1 MSATRPPGDPIILWG
16 RLNSH
21 NVKKVAWALVEMELP
36 FVRHDL
42 GGAFGYTPEYL
53 AMNPNR
59 LVPTIEDGGLVLWE
73 SNAIL
78 RYLADAHAPSFRS
91 QDVAVRA
98 SGDKWMDWQFQFA
111 DAQRDAFLGC
121 VRQGKDH
128 TDPAV
133 AASGLNAAAMMALL
147 DAELAR
153 GAWLSGDR
161 FGIADIPMGVYAH
174 TYFSIDIARPNLP
187 HLSDWYVRLKERPG
201 YAEQV
206 MIPLT

>member
-1 MSATRPPGDPIILWG
+1 MWG

-21 NVKKVAWALVEMELP
+21 NVKKVAWALVEMELH
-36 FVRHDL
+36 FVRHDI
-42 GGAFGYTPEYL
+42 GGTFGYTPEYL

-59 LVPTIEDGGLVLWE
+59 LVPTIEDGSLVLWE

-91 QDVAVRA
+91 QDVAIRA
-98 SGDKWMDWQFQFA
+98 DGDKWMDWQFQFA

-121 VRQGKDH
+121 VRQGKDR

-133 AASGLNAAAMMALL
+133 AASGQSAAAMMALL
-147 DAELAR
+147 DAELALR
-153 GAWLSGDR
+153 SWLSGDR

-174 TYFSIDIARPNLP
+174 TYFSIDIARPSLP
-187 HLSDWYVRLKERPG
+187 HLSDWYARLKERPG